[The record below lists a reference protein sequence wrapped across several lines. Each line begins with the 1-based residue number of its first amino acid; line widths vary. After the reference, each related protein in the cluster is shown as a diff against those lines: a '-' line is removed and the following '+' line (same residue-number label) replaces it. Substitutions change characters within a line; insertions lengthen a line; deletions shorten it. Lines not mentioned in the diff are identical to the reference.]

1 MQELNSEAVR
11 VERLIGEIQQFKAEI
26 RVLYKLVKRLVD
38 TTPQRNKVWLTP
50 SQIGDLIGVSYKQ
63 ISRYRLD
70 GVFRPTSYRRRGNR
84 FEYHSIEAMKDA
96 EAGGKIY
103 VR

>member
-1 MQELNSEAVR
+1 MQEINSEAVR

-50 SQIGDLIGVSYKQ
+50 SQIGDLIGVGNKQ
-63 ISRYRLD
+63 ISRYRID
-70 GVFRPTSYRRRGNR
+70 GVFRPTSYRKRGNR

>member
-1 MQELNSEAVR
+1 MQEINEEIR
-11 VERLIGEIQQFKAEI
+11 VNRLIAEIQQFKGEI
-26 RVLYKLVKRLVD
+26 RVLTKLVKRLVD

-50 SQIGDLIGVSYKQ
+50 SQIGDLIGVGYKQ
-63 ISRYRLD
+63 ISRYRID
-70 GVFRPTSYRRRGNR
+70 GIFRPTSYRKRGNR

-96 EAGGKIY
+96 EAGGRIY

>member
-1 MQELNSEAVR
+1 MPEIHSEAVR

-96 EAGGKIY
+96 EAGGRIY

>member
-1 MQELNSEAVR
+1 MTSEKDEAVR
-11 VERLIGEIQQFKAEI
+11 IDRLIGEVQQYNAE
-26 RVLYKLVKRLVD
+26 VKSLAKLVKRLVD

-50 SQIGDLIGVSYKQ
+50 SQIGDLIGVGYKQ
-63 ISRYRLD
+63 ISRYRID

>member
-1 MQELNSEAVR
+1 MQEINSEAVR

-84 FEYHSIEAMKDA
+84 FEYHAIEAMKDA
-96 EAGGKIY
+96 EAGGRIY

>member
-1 MQELNSEAVR
+1 MTSEKDEAVR
-11 VERLIGEIQQFKAEI
+11 IDRLIGEVQQYNAE
-26 RVLYKLVKRLVD
+26 VKSLAKLVKRLVD

-50 SQIGDLIGVSYKQ
+50 SQIGDLIGVGYKQ
-63 ISRYRLD
+63 ISRYRID
-70 GVFRPTSYRRRGNR
+70 GGFRPTSYRRRGNR

-96 EAGGKIY
+96 EAGGRIY

>member
-1 MQELNSEAVR
+1 MTSKRNEDER
-11 VERLIGEIQQFKAEI
+11 VDRLIGEVQQLLKE
-26 RVLYKLVKRLVD
+26 VKRLVD
-38 TTPQRNKVWLTP
+38 TTPQRNKIWLTP

-63 ISRYRLD
+63 ISRYRLH
-70 GVFRPTSYRRRGNR
+70 GVFRPNSYRRKGNR
-84 FEYHSIEAMKDA
+84 FEYHAIEAMKDA

>member
-1 MQELNSEAVR
+1 MASDGNDVR
-11 VERLIGEIQQFKAEI
+11 VDRLIAEVQQLTK
-26 RVLYKLVKRLVD
+26 VLKRLVE
-38 TTPQRNKVWLTP
+38 TTPQRNKIWLTP
-50 SQIGDLIGVSYKQ
+50 SQIGDLVGVTYKQ

-70 GVFRPTSYRRRGNR
+70 GVFRPTSYRKKGNR
-84 FEYHSIEAMKDA
+84 FEYHAIEAMKDA

>member
-1 MQELNSEAVR
+1 MTSEKDEAVR
-11 VERLIGEIQQFKAEI
+11 IDRLIGEVQQYNAE
-26 RVLYKLVKRLVD
+26 VKSLAKLVKRLVD

-70 GVFRPTSYRRRGNR
+70 GVFRPTSYRKRGNR

>member
-1 MQELNSEAVR
+1 MSSSSAEVR
-11 VERLIGEIQQFKAEI
+11 VDRLIAELQQFKGEVK
-26 RVLYKLVKRLVD
+26 VLTKIVKRLVD

-50 SQIGDLIGVSYKQ
+50 SQIGDLIGVGSKQ

-70 GVFRPTSYRRRGNR
+70 GVFRPTSYRKRGNR

-96 EAGGKIY
+96 EAGGRIY

>member
-1 MQELNSEAVR
+1 MTSEKDEAVR
-11 VERLIGEIQQFKAEI
+11 IDRLIGEVQQYNAE
-26 RVLYKLVKRLVD
+26 VKSLAKLVKRLVD

-50 SQIGDLIGVSYKQ
+50 SQIGDLIGVGYKQ

-96 EAGGKIY
+96 EAGGRIY

>member
-1 MQELNSEAVR
+1 MTSEKDEAVR
-11 VERLIGEIQQFKAEI
+11 IDRLIGEVQQYNAE
-26 RVLYKLVKRLVD
+26 VKSLAKLVKRLVD

-50 SQIGDLIGVSYKQ
+50 SQIGDLIGVGYKQ
-63 ISRYRLD
+63 ISRYRID

-96 EAGGKIY
+96 EAGGRIY

>member
-1 MQELNSEAVR
+1 MTSEKDEAVR
-11 VERLIGEIQQFKAEI
+11 IDRLIGEVQQYNAE
-26 RVLYKLVKRLVD
+26 VKSLAKLVKRLVD

-50 SQIGDLIGVSYKQ
+50 SQIGDLIGVTYKQ

-70 GVFRPTSYRRRGNR
+70 GVFRPTSYRKKGNR
-84 FEYHSIEAMKDA
+84 FEYHAIEAMKDV

>member
-1 MQELNSEAVR
+1 MQEINSEAVR

-96 EAGGKIY
+96 EAGGRIY

>member
-1 MQELNSEAVR
+1 MSQNNTEVR
-11 VERLIGEIQQFKAEI
+11 VDRLIATVEHLTSKVEQLIE
-26 RVLYKLVKRLVD
+26 L
-38 TTPQRNKVWLTP
+38 TPQRNKVWLTP

-96 EAGGKIY
+96 EAGGRIY

>member
-1 MQELNSEAVR
+1 MPEINSEAVR
-11 VERLIGEIQQFKAEI
+11 VDRLIAEIQEYKGEVKA
-26 RVLYKLVKRLVD
+26 LTKLVKRLVD

-50 SQIGDLIGVSYKQ
+50 SQIGDLIGVGYKQ
-63 ISRYRLD
+63 ISRYRID

-96 EAGGKIY
+96 EAGGRIY

>member
-1 MQELNSEAVR
+1 MTSEKDEAVR
-11 VERLIGEIQQFKAEI
+11 VDRLIAEVQQYSGEVKA
-26 RVLYKLVKRLVD
+26 LAKLVKRLVD

-50 SQIGDLIGVSYKQ
+50 SQIGDLIGVGYKQ
-63 ISRYRLD
+63 ISRYRID

>member
-1 MQELNSEAVR
+1 MTSEKDEAVR
-11 VERLIGEIQQFKAEI
+11 IDRLIGEVQQYNAE
-26 RVLYKLVKRLVD
+26 VKSLAKLVKRLVD

-96 EAGGKIY
+96 EAGGRIY

>member
-1 MQELNSEAVR
+1 MTSEKDEAVR
-11 VERLIGEIQQFKAEI
+11 IDRLIGEVQQYNAE
-26 RVLYKLVKRLVD
+26 VKSLAKLVKRLVD

-50 SQIGDLIGVSYKQ
+50 SQIGDLIGVGYKQ
-63 ISRYRLD
+63 ISRYRID
-70 GVFRPTSYRRRGNR
+70 GVFRPTSYRKRGNR

-96 EAGGKIY
+96 EAGGRIY

>member
-1 MQELNSEAVR
+1 MTSIRNEDER
-11 VERLIGEIQQFKAEI
+11 VDRLIGEVQQLLKE
-26 RVLYKLVKRLVD
+26 VKRLVD
-38 TTPQRNKVWLTP
+38 TTPQRNTIWLTP

-63 ISRYRLD
+63 LSRYRLH
-70 GVFRPTSYRRRGNR
+70 GVFRPNSYRKKGNR
-84 FEYHSIEAMKDA
+84 FEYHAIEAMKDA

>member
-1 MQELNSEAVR
+1 MQEINSEAVR
-11 VERLIGEIQQFKAEI
+11 VERLIGEIQSFKAEI

-96 EAGGKIY
+96 EAGGRIY

>member
-1 MQELNSEAVR
+1 MASDGNDVR
-11 VERLIGEIQQFKAEI
+11 VDRLIAEVQQLTK
-26 RVLYKLVKRLVD
+26 VLKRLVE
-38 TTPQRNKVWLTP
+38 TTPQRNKIWLTP
-50 SQIGDLIGVSYKQ
+50 SQIGDLVGVTYKQ

-70 GVFRPTSYRRRGNR
+70 GVFRPTSYRKKGNR
-84 FEYHSIEAMKDA
+84 FEYHAIEAMKDV

>member
-1 MQELNSEAVR
+1 MTSEKDEAVR
-11 VERLIGEIQQFKAEI
+11 IDRLIGEVQQYNAE
-26 RVLYKLVKRLVD
+26 VNSLAKLVKRLVD

-96 EAGGKIY
+96 EAGGRIY

>member
-1 MQELNSEAVR
+1 MTSEKDEAVR
-11 VERLIGEIQQFKAEI
+11 IDRLIGEVQQYNAE
-26 RVLYKLVKRLVD
+26 VKSLAKLVKRLVD

-70 GVFRPTSYRRRGNR
+70 GVFRPTSYRKRGNR

-96 EAGGKIY
+96 EAGGRIY

>member
-1 MQELNSEAVR
+1 MNPSSPEAR
-11 VERLIGEIQQFKAEI
+11 VDRLIAEVQQLTK
-26 RVLYKLVKRLVD
+26 VVKRLVD

-50 SQIGDLIGVSYKQ
+50 SQIGDLIGVGYKQ
-63 ISRYRLD
+63 ISRYRID

-96 EAGGKIY
+96 EAGGRIY